1 MPHPFLERLHH
12 GPTLCDGAMG
22 TQLYTRGSEALTH
35 GRCFD
40 ELVLTEPALV
50 QTIHRDYIAAGAQV
64 IETNTFGANRVRLAP
79 HGLEDRVVEIN
90 RRAAALAR
98 EAREVAGQMVF
109 VAGAVGPTGQLQMPV
124 VGARDAERLGEL
136 RDLFREQMGALI
148 EGGADL
154 LLLETFSN
162 LTELEQAVL
171 AAREVG
177 DLPIVAQMTFTEDGQ
192 TLAGQSPTRVART
205 LAAAGVAVIG
215 CNCSVGP
222 AGIYDA
228 VGEMR
233 AALRALGIRE
243 DEPPYL
249 SAQPNAGLPTRID
262 QRFIY
267 VSTPGYFADYAQRF
281 VQAGVRLVG
290 GCCGTTPRHIAAMRA
305 ALDEALPEEAH
316 PRTAGAAGG
325 VTRNGAGRATTVVVG
340 DASAEAAGKSEGAA
354 RPGTRLAAALQ
365 AGRFVVSIE
374 LDPPKGLNPTKI
386 LDGAAYLKGI
396 GVEFINIADSPMAR
410 VRMSCL
416 ALARLLRDALDVEP
430 IVHFTTRDRNL
441 MAIQSD
447 LLGAHALGIHNVLAL
462 TGDPLRGG
470 NYPNLT
476 GVWDVDS
483 VGLIG
488 LLRRMNEG
496 LDAAGAALGAQ
507 ARFHIGTALNL
518 NMQDVAIDQASE
530 RKRRKVHA
538 ITDGN
543 GQRDKAAPTET
554 DLEIERLRGKLEA
567 GAHYVMTQPIYAIA
581 PLERFLERF
590 GPVNVPLIL
599 GMIPLHSSKHA
610 EYLHNE
616 VPGITIPD
624 EVRARMRAAGERGRE
639 VGIELAREVIVEAR
653 SRGLIQGCYLMPS
666 YGRYDLVGEL
676 AAELLR

>member
-1 MPHPFLERLHH
+1 M
-12 GPTLCDGAMG
+12 
-22 TQLYTRGSEALTH
+22 
-35 GRCFD
+35 
-40 ELVLTEPALV
+40 
-50 QTIHRDYIAAGAQV
+50 
-64 IETNTFGANRVRLAP
+64 
-79 HGLEDRVVEIN
+79 
-90 RRAAALAR
+90 
-98 EAREVAGQMVF
+98 
-109 VAGAVGPTGQLQMPV
+109 
-124 VGARDAERLGEL
+124 
-136 RDLFREQMGALI
+136 
-148 EGGADL
+148 
-154 LLLETFSN
+154 
-162 LTELEQAVL
+162 
-171 AAREVG
+171 
-177 DLPIVAQMTFTEDGQ
+177 
-192 TLAGQSPTRVART
+192 
-205 LAAAGVAVIG
+205 
-215 CNCSVGP
+215 
-222 AGIYDA
+222 
-228 VGEMR
+228 
-233 AALRALGIRE
+233 
-243 DEPPYL
+243 
-249 SAQPNAGLPTRID
+249 
-262 QRFIY
+262 
-267 VSTPGYFADYAQRF
+267 
-281 VQAGVRLVG
+281 
-290 GCCGTTPRHIAAMRA
+290 
-305 ALDEALPEEAH
+305 
-316 PRTAGAAGG
+316 
-325 VTRNGAGRATTVVVG
+325 
-340 DASAEAAGKSEGAA
+340 
-354 RPGTRLAAALQ
+354 
-365 AGRFVVSIE
+365 
-374 LDPPKGLNPTKI
+374 
-386 LDGAAYLKGI
+386 
-396 GVEFINIADSPMAR
+396 
-410 VRMSCL
+410 
-416 ALARLLRDALDVEP
+416 
-430 IVHFTTRDRNL
+430 
-441 MAIQSD
+441 
-447 LLGAHALGIHNVLAL
+447 LAL